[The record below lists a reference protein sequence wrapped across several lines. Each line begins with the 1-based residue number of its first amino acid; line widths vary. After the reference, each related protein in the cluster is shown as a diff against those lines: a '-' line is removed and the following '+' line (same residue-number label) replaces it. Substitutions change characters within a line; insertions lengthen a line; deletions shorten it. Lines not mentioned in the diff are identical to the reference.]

1 MRTVTACFRSGVGVP
16 LASLLLI
23 MLMQGCVTVDT
34 KCGGC
39 CDSGDGG
46 KPTGCNKVN
55 LPPAWT
61 VAYNTY
67 FTPKVPLVPV
77 PTNQG
82 YTCVSGTR
90 CAGSP
95 GKCVIG
101 GPNCKTWFT
110 PVAQGSKN
118 GNCDC
123 NCP

>member
-23 MLMQGCVTVDT
+23 TLLQGCVTVDT

-39 CDSGDGG
+39 CDGGGGSG
-46 KPTGCNKVN
+46 KPTGCNKVT
-55 LPPAWT
+55 LPPFWT
-61 VAYNTY
+61 VAGSTTY
-67 FTPKVPLVPV
+67 FTNNSPV
-77 PTNQG
+77 PTTQG
-82 YTCVSGTR
+82 YKCVSGTR

-110 PVAQGSKN
+110 PVAQGSKDGN
-118 GNCDC
+118 CNCDC
-123 NCP
+123 P